1 MQLLFSARVARMA
14 HVTRLG
20 TLSAMAITALSATA
34 QAQSLPEFKPS
45 PDRGFSYFLGL
56 AQQTTSY
63 SEKPSIFKVSM
74 ATKTRSAMLVSGA
87 LYAFNDDLL
96 MSLDNL
102 STFAPVSS
110 RETWLARSSTL
121 PVKDPDTGNWV
132 ETPVTGPL
140 LQTDR
145 FSLSQS
151 NTRVLGYLRSMNHTF
166 FVGGLNFRSQSFK
179 RYDFKVYQKQIVG
192 EQPTPTEETSSEL
205 VAELGVAFESERV
218 KATATHYGAR
228 VTVGTPLWRRTTN
241 TNYPDLVFDHRGGW
255 DANVEGR
262 YSWSL
267 TEIVHMG
274 VWGKYTFSERSSQ
287 VFTDGGDKFEL
298 PRSHLRSTT
307 VGVELLWKL

>member
-1 MQLLFSARVARMA
+1 MPKLHKALVASLVLIA
-14 HVTRLG
+14 G
-20 TLSAMAITALSATA
+20 AA
-34 QAQSLPEFKPS
+34 QAQLLPDIKPS
-45 PDRGFSYFLGL
+45 ADRGFSYFLGV

-87 LYAFNDDLL
+87 LYAFNDDVL

-110 RETWLARSSTL
+110 RETWTTSASTL
-121 PVKDPDTGNWV
+121 PVKDATTGNWV

-151 NTRVLGYLRSMNHTF
+151 NTRVLGYLRSLKHTF

-179 RYDFKVYQKQIVG
+179 RYDFRVYQSQIVSD
-192 EQPTPTEETSSEL
+192 QPIPTEETSSEL
-205 VAELGVAFESERV
+205 VAELGLAFESERV
-218 KATATHYGAR
+218 KASATHYGFR

-241 TNYPDLVFDHRGGW
+241 TNYPDYSFDNRAGW
-255 DANVEGR
+255 DANLEGR
-262 YSWSL
+262 YSWAL
-267 TEIVHMG
+267 TDIVHMG
-274 VWGKYTFSERSSQ
+274 LWGKYSFSERSKQ
-287 VFTDGGDKFEL
+287 VFSEGSDKFEL
-298 PRSHLRSTT
+298 PQSHLRSTT